1 MRANK
6 GDLLLVHGR
15 TVGQHDR
22 VAEIVEVLGDGGEP
36 PYRVRFEDGHETVVS
51 PGPDSVVRHHGE
63 PLLQHGEPRRH

>member
-1 MRANK
+1 MRANE

-22 VAEIVEVLGDGGEP
+22 IAEIVEVLGTDGEP

-51 PGPDSVVRHHGE
+51 PGPDSVVRHHAA
-63 PLLQHGEPRRH
+63 EPRRR